1 MIVAS
6 RRNIQVILL
15 RKAQDFLSVLP
26 AEPGIEG
33 LYPLQSVR
41 RQALQPAVHVL
52 SLDQLISV
60 SEGRMRQYRDSAAC
74 ENPCDGLLRFQEFQT
89 DPKLVQVVTHGGFF
103 GFRIAVLHQEVRQM
117 RLSGVVQAEQLLDL
131 FRGKHDSEF
140 PLQEIQPCMDLLH
153 PDPVSLFHQLPH
165 GFRFRIIAISEDVV
179 LSLLIPAGELHTGE
193 KLRIVRFS
201 HLPNHA
207 AALDGVMVRDGKQL
221 DSVFPYTADNFLRRI
236 GTVRNG
242 RMHMQ
247 VDSVRF
253 CHTLLP
259 FPGIFGAAS
268 ALIR

>member
-1 MIVAS
+1 MI
-6 RRNIQVILL
+6 LPG
-15 RKAQDFLSVLP
+15 KAQDLLPILS
-26 AEPGIEG
+26 AEPGIEC
-33 LYPLQSVR
+33 LYPLQSVG
-41 RQALQPAVHVL
+41 RQAPEPPVHVL

-103 GFRIAVLHQEVRQM
+103 GFRIAVLHQKVRQM
-117 RLSGVVQAEQLLDL
+117 RFSGVVQCQQLLDL

-165 GFRFRIIAISEDVV
+165 GFRFRIIAISKDVV
-179 LSLLIPAGELHTGE
+179 LSLLIPAGELHPCE

-207 AALDGVMVRDGKQL
+207 AALDCVMVRNGKQV
-221 DSVFPYTADNFLRRI
+221 DSVFLHTAENFLRRI
-236 GTVRNG
+236 GSVRNG

-247 VDSVRF
+247 VNSVSF
-253 CHTLLP
+253 CHALLP
-259 FPGIFGAAS
+259 FPVLFGAAS
-268 ALIR
+268 A